1 MQYEQK
7 ATAIRAVIQ
16 SYFEGLYQG
25 DVSRLKTI
33 FSETAHLYGDI
44 KGAEYVKSLAEYLKG
59 VEERKSPQQLGE
71 DFQMNILSIE
81 VMGNIA
87 IAKLHVPMLGF
98 NYYDYLS
105 LCQVNKAWKIVN
117 KIFTHVE

>member
-16 SYFEGLYQG
+16 NYFEGLYQG
-25 DVSRLKTI
+25 DVSKLKAI
-33 FSETAHLYGDI
+33 FAATAYFYGDI
-44 KGAEYVKSLAEYLKG
+44 KGAEYAKSLEEYLEG
-59 VEERKSPQQLGE
+59 VQGRKSPQQLGE
-71 DFQMNILSIE
+71 EFYMDILSID
-81 VMGNIA
+81 VLGNIA
-87 IAKLHVPMLGF
+87 IVKLHVPMLGF

-105 LCQVNKAWKIVN
+105 LCQVNKDWKIVN